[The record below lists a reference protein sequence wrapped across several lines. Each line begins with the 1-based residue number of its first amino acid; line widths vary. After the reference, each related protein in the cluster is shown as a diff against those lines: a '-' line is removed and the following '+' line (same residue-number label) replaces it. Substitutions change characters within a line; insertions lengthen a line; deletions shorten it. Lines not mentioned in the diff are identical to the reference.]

1 MTNIKKNIKIN
12 KAFYIYCQ
20 KFQQLSD
27 KALDYLISSW
37 KMKGEDREI
46 ALLYQKKY
54 NRMAMKY
61 LERANEALNE
71 K

>member
-1 MTNIKKNIKIN
+1 MTDIKIN
-12 KAFYIYCQ
+12 KAFYIYSQ

-27 KALDYLISSW
+27 KALDYFISSW
-37 KMKGEDREI
+37 KLKDEDKGI

-54 NRMAMKY
+54 NKIAMKY
-61 LERANEALNE
+61 LERANEVLNG